1 MRFGIGFIY
10 PNYKDWDRFEA
21 MEQGASLE
29 EVGEMEI
36 SDAQVL
42 REQMAL
48 ADLVEPLGFDTLWS
62 FEQHAAPYIMIPD
75 PHQYMSYFAART
87 KRIDLGS
94 MIAVLTW
101 HNPFRVA
108 EQVSMLQHH
117 LAGRYYFM
125 GVGRGLARR
134 NFDAMNVNIDESRER
149 FYEIL
154 DIVTMALTQEMFSF
168 EGQFYSYKNAGL
180 RPRPLDERVITEA
193 WGAWT
198 SEQTLREMAAR
209 GLQPLT
215 TPNKTL
221 ESYKEDML
229 LFNEIRAEHGFE
241 PARQPILQVPLYVSE
256 DADNEE
262 EIIRQYIWEYVDSVL
277 RMYELGTENFAPG
290 PSYAQYR
297 TKGSD
302 FGSGTKESAVETLT
316 TKFLRDGIIGTPEQC
331 AERIA
336 AHRQTVNPS
345 ELVVLNGVGTMPSDV
360 AERSMRLFSEKVM
373 PRFDDVR
380 VRAENDPWTKK
391 KHPVAA

>member
-117 LAGRYYFM
+117 LRRAVLLHGR
-125 GVGRGLARR
+125 
-134 NFDAMNVNIDESRER
+134 
-149 FYEIL
+149 
-154 DIVTMALTQEMFSF
+154 
-168 EGQFYSYKNAGL
+168 
-180 RPRPLDERVITEA
+180 RPRPRRA
-193 WGAWT
+193 GT
-198 SEQTLREMAAR
+198 STR
-209 GLQPLT
+209 
-215 TPNKTL
+215 
-221 ESYKEDML
+221 
-229 LFNEIRAEHGFE
+229 
-241 PARQPILQVPLYVSE
+241 
-256 DADNEE
+256 
-262 EIIRQYIWEYVDSVL
+262 
-277 RMYELGTENFAPG
+277 
-290 PSYAQYR
+290 
-297 TKGSD
+297 
-302 FGSGTKESAVETLT
+302 
-316 TKFLRDGIIGTPEQC
+316 
-331 AERIA
+331 
-336 AHRQTVNPS
+336 
-345 ELVVLNGVGTMPSDV
+345 
-360 AERSMRLFSEKVM
+360 
-373 PRFDDVR
+373 
-380 VRAENDPWTKK
+380 
-391 KHPVAA
+391 

>member
-1 MRFGIGFIY
+1 
-10 PNYKDWDRFEA
+10 
-21 MEQGASLE
+21 
-29 EVGEMEI
+29 
-36 SDAQVL
+36 
-42 REQMAL
+42 
-48 ADLVEPLGFDTLWS
+48 
-62 FEQHAAPYIMIPD
+62 
-75 PHQYMSYFAART
+75 
-87 KRIDLGS
+87 
-94 MIAVLTW
+94 
-101 HNPFRVA
+101 
-108 EQVSMLQHH
+108 
-117 LAGRYYFM
+117 
-125 GVGRGLARR
+125 
-134 NFDAMNVNIDESRER
+134 MNVNIDESRER

-154 DIVTMALTQEMFSF
+154 DIVTLALTQEMFSF
-168 EGQFYSYKNAGL
+168 EGQFYAYKNASL
-180 RPRPLDERVITEA
+180 RPRPLDERVITDA

-221 ESYKEDML
+221 ESYREDMI
-229 LFNEIRAEHGFE
+229 LFDEIRAERGFE
-241 PARQPILQVPLYVSE
+241 PARRPILQVPLYVSE

-316 TKFLRDGIIGTPEQC
+316 TKFLRDGIIGTPEEC

-345 ELVVLNGVGTMPSDV
+345 ELVVLNGVGTMPADV

-373 PRFDDVR
+373 PRFDDIR

-391 KHPVAA
+391 KQPVPA

>member
-117 LAGRYYFM
+117 LRGRYYFM

-154 DIVTMALTQEMFSF
+154 DIVTLALTQEMFSF
-168 EGQFYSYKNAGL
+168 EGQFYSYKNASL

-221 ESYKEDML
+221 ESYKEDMN
-229 LFNEIRAEHGFE
+229 LFDEIRAEHGFE
-241 PARQPILQVPLYVSE
+241 PARRPILQVPLYVSE

-262 EIIRQYIWEYVDSVL
+262 EHHPAVH
-277 RMYELGTENFAPG
+277 LGVRRLG
-290 PSYAQYR
+290 PA
-297 TKGSD
+297 
-302 FGSGTKESAVETLT
+302 
-316 TKFLRDGIIGTPEQC
+316 
-331 AERIA
+331 
-336 AHRQTVNPS
+336 
-345 ELVVLNGVGTMPSDV
+345 
-360 AERSMRLFSEKVM
+360 
-373 PRFDDVR
+373 DVR
-380 VRAENDPWTKK
+380 ARHRELRARASRTRSTGRRARTS
-391 KHPVAA
+391 AAALRSRRSRRSRPSSCATASSARRRSAPSASPRTGRRSTRRSSSS